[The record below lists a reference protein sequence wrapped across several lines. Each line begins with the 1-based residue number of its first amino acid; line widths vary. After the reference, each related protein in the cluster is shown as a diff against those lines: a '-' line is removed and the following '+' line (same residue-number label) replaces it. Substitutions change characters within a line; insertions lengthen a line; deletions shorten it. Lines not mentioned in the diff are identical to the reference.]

1 MVTYTTTLP
10 IENVALGLLLF
21 EPKHG
26 YSLYRDFVSGFEPF
40 WKVGQ
45 TKFYVTLNKLEDNGL
60 LYSIKQPQ
68 VGKPARK
75 VYHLT
80 TAGKHQFE
88 AWLYRPVQS
97 IRAIRIELMAKLR
110 LFDLLHLPGIE
121 TFIDRQISALSELL
135 HQDDPEMGAEYD
147 DSFFE
152 ALNDYRK
159 RQIDAINTWLLDYKR
174 RLIASDKS

>member
-1 MVTYTTTLP
+1 MATYTSSIP
-10 IENVALGLLLF
+10 IENAALGLLLR

-26 YSLYRDFVSGFEPF
+26 YSLYRDFVTGFEPF

-45 TKFYVTLNKLEDNGL
+45 TKFYVTLNKLEDSGL

-80 TAGKHQFE
+80 AAGKKQFE
-88 AWLYRPVQS
+88 AWLHQPVQS

-110 LFDLLHLPGIE
+110 LFDLLHLPGVE
-121 TFIDRQISALSELL
+121 AFIDRQISALKDLL
-135 HQDDPEMGAEYD
+135 HQGDDVTERED
-147 DSFFE
+147 DDGFFE

-159 RQIDAINTWLLDYKR
+159 RQIDAITTWLADYKSR
-174 RLIASDKS
+174 VKESD